1 MCEAMKNPK
10 KWTDLFTRLEDSSSG
25 QPRFSL
31 RGVRSHL
38 LGFHGYRKGDFKP
51 LDEIIEL
58 LESET
63 ITPTI
68 EESGN
73 VRDPVRT
80 YRWNYVFEDGGF
92 EIYAGN
98 YSGYEPRQDA
108 FVSGFGALRSSY
120 KTPPKGAR
128 TFKVSAVLRL
138 SA

>member
-73 VRDPVRT
+73 VRDPFGPT
-80 YRWNYVFEDGGF
+80 GG
-92 EIYAGN
+92 IMCLKMGALNLPGN
-98 YSGYEPRQDA
+98 YSGYEPPRRVRKR
-108 FVSGFGALRSSY
+108 FWRPALAPY
-120 KTPPKGAR
+120 KTP
-128 TFKVSAVLRL
+128 
-138 SA
+138 